1 MLNAAFIALCLSSA
15 QGEPLPDVPQDVAPA
30 PVVEPAPAPPPDA
43 WPGEERRVRFGVGPR
58 VHAGVMMDGVA
69 FLVLQSEVLVALSVR
84 LWKHDELRVQ
94 LGIAGGAPDIFGG
107 ETNIS
112 WRHALDPRYSIGAG
126 FFVYWG
132 APSYRGGLEVIGAMR
147 LGARR
152 RHEVSLSLRV
162 SGGVFNPTTYQWYQL
177 QYLQPAYGAD
187 AAVGYTFFF

>member
-1 MLNAAFIALCLSSA
+1 MLTAALVAVCLSSA
-15 QGEPLPDVPQDVAPA
+15 QEQPPP
-30 PVVEPAPAPPPDA
+30 EPAPADAPAEGAPVPPPDT
-43 WPGEERRVRFGVGPR
+43 WPGEEKRVRFGVGPR
-58 VHAGVMMDGVA
+58 VFAGVMMDRVP
-69 FLVLQSEVLVALSVR
+69 FLVLQSEVLAALSVR

-94 LGIAGGAPDIFGG
+94 LGLAGGAPDIFGG

-132 APSYRGGLEVIGAMR
+132 APSYRGGVELVGAMR

-152 RHEVSLSLRV
+152 RHEVSLSLRA
-162 SGGVFNPTTYQWYQL
+162 SGGVFNPTTYQWYQF